1 MILMRV
7 FFSPLVFLALAG
19 CSSAQEPDKKGPQ
32 LSIGDPAPAIRANA
46 WLNGPEHKGFE
57 KGKVYVLDYWAIW
70 CGPCIDMMP
79 HLAELQAEYKEQGL
93 VVLPITT
100 IDGRNPRKA
109 VEMFVKDQGSKWPFS
124 FAVCTTEET
133 DKAYREATETISFPA
148 SFVVDKQGK
157 LAYFGHP
164 MDLEEVIPKVLA
176 GTWRGKEDAASV
188 LAGRE
193 AMLNFLNKA
202 GEKPLEAM
210 KDLATFEAKYP
221 GWANRPMF
229 VGRKVLLLVQNRKY
243 DEAKKLSEEFMKQLV
258 AKKNIDE
265 LQSLRA
271 TWTDIQANTDKKYP
285 ELAISIAE
293 AVLKLTG
300 QDDPLGLIG
309 LAEAYHLAGNKAKA
323 IEYGE
328 KSVKAASDPE
338 LKKALA
344 DRAKIYQKD

>member
-1 MILMRV
+1 
-7 FFSPLVFLALAG
+7 
-19 CSSAQEPDKKGPQ
+19 
-32 LSIGDPAPAIRANA
+32 
-46 WLNGPEHKGFE
+46 
-57 KGKVYVLDYWAIW
+57 
-70 CGPCIDMMP
+70 
-79 HLAELQAEYKEQGL
+79 
-93 VVLPITT
+93 
-100 IDGRNPRKA
+100 
-109 VEMFVKDQGSKWPFS
+109 
-124 FAVCTTEET
+124 
-133 DKAYREATETISFPA
+133 
-148 SFVVDKQGK
+148 
-157 LAYFGHP
+157 
-164 MDLEEVIPKVLA
+164 MDLEEVLPKVLA
-176 GTWRGKEDAASV
+176 GTWRGKEDALAV
-188 LAGRE
+188 RAGRE

-210 KDLATFEAKYP
+210 KDLAPFEAKYP
-221 GWANRPMF
+221 GWSSRPMF